1 MAHNIFLQE
10 YFKMVANNYIKYFSG
25 TNRMEHFENITKPD
39 RNFPPTCVDNSVLSD
54 VNFEK

>member
-1 MAHNIFLQE
+1 
-10 YFKMVANNYIKYFSG
+10 MVANNYIKYFSG